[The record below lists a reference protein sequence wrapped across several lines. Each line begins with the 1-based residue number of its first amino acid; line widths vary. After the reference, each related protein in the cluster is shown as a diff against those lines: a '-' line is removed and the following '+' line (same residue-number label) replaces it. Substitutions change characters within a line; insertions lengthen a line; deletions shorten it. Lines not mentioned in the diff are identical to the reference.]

1 MVYLREKSRSHLLSI
16 PRDDSYRADT
26 KISAGH
32 RPWYPVMTPL
42 LLAGR
47 RLRYMHWLL
56 SVCTGYKECGK
67 RTGGCL
73 IPSLV
78 RVAVVFLTLIRCVV
92 VIIGYKYT
100 RIALRLQPELPSW
113 QKTREKERKKE
124 KGRKRETRCAGGSSN
139 DKTGSSFG
147 ARSESQ
153 FSFKF
158 DDISY
163 KKHTFS
169 YYCTLSY

>member
-1 MVYLREKSRSHLLSI
+1 MRNRGVICCRF

-32 RPWYPVMTPL
+32 RWYPVMTPL

-47 RLRYMHWLL
+47 RLRYMHRLL
-56 SVCTGYKECGK
+56 SVCTGYKECGE

-92 VIIGYKYT
+92 VIVGYKYT

-124 KGRKRETRCAGGSSN
+124 KERHDVRVEAQTTKPEVRSLRAQNHNSPLNLTIPLTRNTHFPIIA
-139 DKTGSSFG
+139 D
-147 ARSESQ
+147 
-153 FSFKF
+153 
-158 DDISY
+158 
-163 KKHTFS
+163 
-169 YYCTLSY
+169 